1 MRPRP
6 GPEPAPE
13 PVGDPAPVTGPI
25 TLTLKSRDR
34 GKLMCPGVG
43 SKEFDGNTMIN
54 IESYQLPATCLVTIE
69 GKKEAFQVR
78 GAGAVTCNLAGTR
91 VSCDKSIV
99 Q

>member
-1 MRPRP
+1 MVRPQP
-6 GPEPAPE
+6 GPAPE
-13 PVGDPAPVTGPI
+13 PVAEPAPVTGPI

-43 SKEFDGNTMIN
+43 SKDFDGNTMIN

-78 GAGAVTCNLAGTR
+78 GAGSVTCNLAGTR